1 MPKKKVK
8 KAHSKKG
15 GKKPA
20 IGLAKGKPR
29 RKKLIKKTKKVVK
42 KRVAKKKVVKK
53 KVASSATRRRGGK
66 AKKKI
71 IRQKGGKKAKKKT
84 TKKVKKVVVG
94 PRIKVIAGKSIN
106 LDKEKPV
113 GEIIHYYGKIK
124 VGVIEIHKGHE
135 IRTGEILYYSGHTTD
150 FHDVLS
156 SMQEFGKQIAV
167 AKGKMQVGIKV
178 SKKVRQGDKV
188 FKITKI

>member
-20 IGLAKGKPR
+20 IRLAKGKPR

-71 IRQKGGKKAKKKT
+71 IRQKGGKKAKKK
-84 TKKVKKVVVG
+84 
-94 PRIKVIAGKSIN
+94 KSIN